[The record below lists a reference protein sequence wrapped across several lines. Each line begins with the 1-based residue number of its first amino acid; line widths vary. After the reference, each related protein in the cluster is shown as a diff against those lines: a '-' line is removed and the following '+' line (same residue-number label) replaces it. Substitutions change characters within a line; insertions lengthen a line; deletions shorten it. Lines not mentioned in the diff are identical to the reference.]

1 MLKRIIIP
9 ALVIGSIFCACG
21 PAAESRERMDAIA
34 KQMSDSIQ
42 RSVDSIMKDPLS
54 EMTPAA
60 LQVATVTTMPDT
72 NVKRK

>member
-1 MLKRIIIP
+1 MLKTLIIP
-9 ALVIGSIFCACG
+9 ALAIGSIFTACG

-34 KQMSDSIQ
+34 RQMADSIQ
-42 RSVDSIMKDPLS
+42 RSVDSIMKEPLS
-54 EMTPAA
+54 EITPAA